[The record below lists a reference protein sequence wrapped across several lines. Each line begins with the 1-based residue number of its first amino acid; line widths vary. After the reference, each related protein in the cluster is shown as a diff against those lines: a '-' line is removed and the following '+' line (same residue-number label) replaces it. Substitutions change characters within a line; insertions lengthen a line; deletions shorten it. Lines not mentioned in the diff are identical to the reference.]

1 MSEEP
6 GPGIHQ
12 GARPGTGEREA
23 MSRRQVRVV
32 DGEIE
37 VPAVL
42 VGAAAWSWRILVV
55 LGAFGVLGVLVW
67 HLTVLVVPFATA
79 LLTTALLMP
88 ITGYLRRHGVGRGVS
103 ALLTILLALV
113 VIGGVGYFVV
123 NRAVDG
129 YPELSD
135 DASRAVTNIQN
146 YLTGSPFHLPKS
158 SVDNIGTTITNKLK
172 SNQGSITSGVI
183 SAGKTAID
191 VVTGI
196 VLWLFLT
203 IFLVYDGDRVWDWV
217 CRLLPRRGEELARG
231 AGHRAWQTLSGYI
244 TGQFK
249 VALFHAVVISATLLI
264 LRAPLVAPLAL
275 IVFVFS
281 FVPIIGALVA
291 GAFAVVVVLVADGP
305 IQAIVLV
312 GVLIIEDQ
320 VESHVLQPLV
330 VGRAVRLHPIA
341 IAVTLTGGALLAGLP
356 GAIFGVPVVACAN
369 AAVKF
374 LAGREDIDG
383 HTVPRDEPEP
393 PPEDRPPGPL
403 PASDRATEEP
413 PHDPA
418 QAPTDG
424 VPDGAEQRDPIEE
437 DAR

>member
-12 GARPGTGEREA
+12 GARPGSGEREA
-23 MSRRQVRVV
+23 MPRRQVRVS

-37 VPAVL
+37 LPAVL
-42 VGAAAWSWRILVV
+42 VGAAAWSWRILAI
-55 LGAFGVLGVLVW
+55 LGAFGVLGILIW

-79 LLTTALLMP
+79 LLTTALLWP
-88 ITGYLRRHGVGRGVS
+88 VTHYLRRHGVSRGNS
-103 ALLTILLALV
+103 TLLTMLLAVV

-123 NRAVDG
+123 NRAVAG
-129 YPELSD
+129 YPTLAD
-135 DASRAVTNIQN
+135 DAQRAITNIQN

-158 SVDNIGTTITNKLK
+158 SVDNVGSTLSNKIK

-183 SAGKTAID
+183 SAGKTAVD
-191 VVTGI
+191 VLTGI

-217 CRLLPRRGEELARG
+217 CRLFPRRGEELARG

-249 VALFHAVVISATLLI
+249 VALFHAVVISVTLLI

-305 IQAIVLV
+305 IQAVVLI
-312 GVLIIEDQ
+312 GVLIVEDQ

-356 GAIFGVPVVACAN
+356 GAIFGVPVVATAN
-369 AAVKF
+369 AAAKF

-383 HTVPRDEPEP
+383 NAIPRDEPD
-393 PPEDRPPGPL
+393 PPEEERPPGPL
-403 PASDRATEEP
+403 PASDRAAEEP
-413 PHDPA
+413 PHDRA

-424 VPDGAEQRDPIEE
+424 VPDLPTFEE
-437 DAR
+437 DPR